1 MQEEEKKNPEHPAP
15 EKEPETEPTKE
26 PETEP
31 AKEPEEPPAGEPT
44 VETEGE
50 GEQPQADPEKEKL
63 MRELTIAR
71 AQLAAIQAN
80 IDPRMAPDAVIL
92 AVYSLEQEGKTADEK
107 SIASALEKVRERHP
121 EWKAG
126 KTPAAPDKGGAD
138 EPGKDS
144 GDKKTPPPGKVIF

>member
-1 MQEEEKKNPEHPAP
+1 MQEEEKKNPEQPAP

-107 SIASALEKVRERHP
+107 SIASALEKVMERHP

-126 KTPAAPDKGGAD
+126 KTPGG
-138 EPGKDS
+138 PR
-144 GDKKTPPPGKVIF
+144 